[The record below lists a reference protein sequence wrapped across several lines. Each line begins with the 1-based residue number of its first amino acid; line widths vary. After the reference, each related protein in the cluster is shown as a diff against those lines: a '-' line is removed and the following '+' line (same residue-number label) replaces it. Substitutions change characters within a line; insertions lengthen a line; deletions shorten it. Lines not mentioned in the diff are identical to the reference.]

1 MIEQL
6 RDKLVE
12 IALQRQEDFG
22 AGGQVSS

>member
-6 RDKLVE
+6 RDKLVK
-12 IALQRQEDFG
+12 IALQWQEDFG